1 MKYSVT
7 YHTLITNGKI
17 ILSFFRLTVKAM
29 MNHFQDAMYY
39 FIETYGTQRREDYRT
54 VLPNQLNSNKAF
66 QPGSTFQA
74 YLTVFK
80 TPKKGGNSKFILENE
95 PLLMSCLNNN

>member
-1 MKYSVT
+1 
-7 YHTLITNGKI
+7 
-17 ILSFFRLTVKAM
+17 M

-54 VLPNQLNSNKAF
+54 VLANQLNSNKAF

-74 YLTVFK
+74 YLTVFL
-80 TPKKGGNSKFILENE
+80 KKAATQNLF
-95 PLLMSCLNNN
+95 